1 MQDYFDEV
9 IASYGQPAGE
19 PLSPTTIDKL
29 RGKVPNGLI
38 RCWEKYGLGTV
49 LDGFFQFVDPTRY
62 SGVCEA
68 VFDGDP
74 ELDSTRSYIIG
85 LSAFGNLLVWN
96 EEYNVISIDLVNL
109 RTFGSSRKKN
119 QEPDEKN
126 LALIGGL
133 AVVDRPSFDERDS
146 NGEGLFKPAMQKL
159 GRLKLNQIYGFVP
172 MLALGGNRS
181 IDRLKIVS
189 APEHLLILAQIGPV
203 SLLDSSTPYG
213 HKLRDI
219 GG

>member
-19 PLSPTTIDKL
+19 PLSPATIDKL

-74 ELDSTRSYIIG
+74 ELDPTRSHIIG
-85 LSAFGNLLVWN
+85 LSAFGNLLIWN
-96 EEYNVISIDLVNL
+96 EKYHIISIDLVNL
-109 RTFGSSRKKN
+109 KAFGSSLEKN
-119 QEPDEKN
+119 EESNEKN

-133 AVVDRPSFDERDS
+133 SVVDRPSFDERDS
-146 NGEGLFKPAMQKL
+146 NGEGLFKPALQKL
-159 GRLKLNQIYGFVP
+159 GRLKPNQIYGFVP

-181 IDRLKIVS
+181 IDNLKIVS
-189 APEHLLILAQIGPV
+189 APEHLLMLAQVGPV
-203 SLLDSSTPYG
+203 SLVDMSKPYG
-213 HKLRDI
+213 HKPRNI